1 MGSNFNF
8 VFIRGKKTIRGLSNV
23 DVDASQ
29 FNNSQM
35 CRGRRM
41 PNNGMLDKY
50 KNVLVIKQKLISR

>member
-1 MGSNFNF
+1 M
-8 VFIRGKKTIRGLSNV
+8 